1 MNHHRTIQLFS
12 IVFYLTL
19 SGCMGNSPKV
29 TSSGQNDVMI
39 HQLRVELEEIKHH
52 IHTTV
57 MQMNI
62 LTNKMINSEDKMFEL
77 KQRDLIIQK
86 QTLESNQE
94 RLAKIEK
101 QLEKIL
107 ETDEIK
113 DQAIKRLEDDVKIQ
127 SKALHQNKKK
137 IHEIEKQTLS
147 LKHSST

>member
-1 MNHHRTIQLFS
+1 MKYRQAICLFTICLL
-12 IVFYLTL
+12 VTL
-19 SGCMGNSPKV
+19 SGCVGSNPKV
-29 TSSGQNDVMI
+29 LSSNQNDVII

-52 IHTTV
+52 IHTNV

-94 RLAKIEK
+94 RLLKIEK
-101 QLEKIL
+101 KLEQIVENNAQKEL
-107 ETDEIK
+107 
-113 DQAIKRLEDDVKIQ
+113 AIKKLEDDVKIQ
-127 SKALHQNKKK
+127 AKSLHQNRNK

-147 LKHSST
+147 LKHTDA

>member
-1 MNHHRTIQLFS
+1 MNHRQAIQFFNIALF
-12 IVFYLTL
+12 LTF

-77 KQRDLIIQK
+77 KQRDLIVQK

-94 RLAKIEK
+94 LLAK
-101 QLEKIL
+101 LEKKLEQII
-107 ETDEIK
+107 ETDEQK
-113 DQAIKRLEDDVKIQ
+113 AQAIKRLEDDVKIQ
-127 SKALHQNKKK
+127 AKALHQNKKK

-147 LKHSST
+147 LKHSGT